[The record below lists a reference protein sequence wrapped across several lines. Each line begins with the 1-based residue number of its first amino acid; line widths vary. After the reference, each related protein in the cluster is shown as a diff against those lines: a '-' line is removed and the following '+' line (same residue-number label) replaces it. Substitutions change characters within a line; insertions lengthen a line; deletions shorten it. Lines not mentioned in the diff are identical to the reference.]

1 MKIAILSTYPPQKCG
16 IATFSE
22 DLYKS
27 LQIASTDTVH
37 IIALTQGTDEQFPEE
52 VVATIDKH
60 QIKSY
65 VQAADLINTYDVCV
79 LQHEYGIFGGECGE
93 YILTLCNLLHI
104 PIVTN
109 FHTILPKPSAKE
121 KEILQHLGQLSSL
134 ITVMTNWAVNMLN
147 SIYQIPVDKVRMVPH
162 GVPVFDYQQELA
174 KQKLNL
180 QGKKVLLSFGF
191 LGRGKGF
198 ETAIEAIKD
207 VHDPNFV
214 YIILGIT
221 HPNVY
226 KEEGETYR
234 NQLIERCKSLGIE
247 DKVDF
252 VNEFASPKL
261 LHDYLTACDMYVT
274 PYPNENQISSG
285 TLSFALGA
293 GAAVISTPYLYAR
306 DLLADERGLLFDF
319 CDSNALSKIINNLLE
334 NPILLDKY
342 RSNAR
347 RHGET
352 MQWPNV
358 GRNYAALL
366 HSVRNG
372 NVKLYKRA

>member
-1 MKIAILSTYPPQKCG
+1 MKIAIISTYPPQKCG

-37 IIALTQGTDEQFPEE
+37 IIALTQGSDEQFPKE

-60 QIKSY
+60 QIRSY

-180 QGKKVLLSFGF
+180 QDKKVLLSFGF

-207 VHDPNFV
+207 VRDPNFI

-234 NQLIERCKSLGIE
+234 NQLIEKCESLGIA

-252 VNEFASPKL
+252 VNEFASLEL
-261 LHDYLTACDMYVT
+261 LKDYLTACDMYVT

-319 CDSNALSKIINNLLE
+319 FDANALSKILNNLLE

-342 RSNAR
+342 RGNAR
-347 RHGET
+347 SHGET

>member
-1 MKIAILSTYPPQKCG
+1 MKIAIISTYPPQKCG

-37 IIALTQGTDEQFPEE
+37 IIALTQGSDEQFPKE

-147 SIYQIPVDKVRMVPH
+147 SIYQIPVDKVRMLPH

-180 QGKKVLLSFGF
+180 QDKKVLLSFGF

-207 VHDPNFV
+207 VRDPNFI

-234 NQLIERCKSLGIE
+234 NQLIEKCESLGIA

-252 VNEFASPKL
+252 VNEFASPEL
-261 LHDYLTACDMYVT
+261 LKDYLTACDMYVT

-319 CDSNALSKIINNLLE
+319 CDADALSKIINNLLE

-342 RSNAR
+342 RRNAR
-347 RHGET
+347 SHGET

-366 HSVRNG
+366 QSVRNG